1 MSPRLDMAVPSWR
14 KYVSIGAIAV
24 FLFLLLFV
32 GKLCYCP
39 LYYIELSSLGL
50 LPLFCGPRLYR
61 WLGCGLI
68 ALGLLR
74 AELERNAKMEF
85 ERRAERVR
93 AESIQQAQR
102 P

>member
-1 MSPRLDMAVPSWR
+1 MSSQPDIAAPTWR
-14 KYVSIGAIAV
+14 KYVSIATIAV
-24 FLFLLLFV
+24 FLFMLFFV

-50 LPLFCGPRLYR
+50 VPLFCGPRLFR
-61 WLGCGLI
+61 WLGCGVI

-85 ERRAERVR
+85 EQRA
-93 AESIQQAQR
+93 
-102 P
+102 